1 MIEDN
6 NRLFILVI
14 LIALVVY
21 GPFIFKGGFGP
32 SDDVT
37 YVEQA
42 LGKSNALQL
51 SINRMINDINQ
62 TRSGGIAARPVSII
76 ALTIANVFFQNNP
89 TPYIIIQLTLWFLCI
104 VLISYTLK
112 HTIGKRAALIFLL
125 LGPFP
130 IFASTTVFSSYYFAE
145 YGLPVFFWALSLIFQ
160 YRYISNRKLYNYIL
174 VYILLMLGLL
184 SLSIIL
190 PLLLVSAFLPIIYEN
205 ELNGGSIKE
214 DIFKLGVRYILPVAL
229 VAFVFFAFKV
239 YGTRLYNI
247 DTIPKGLEA
256 GIGIKSLVKSG
267 YYFYVVL
274 LEVPIML
281 IELFPHLANWYVL
294 TCGILLL
301 SYFGIIM
308 SDRGVISLKAD
319 RVNKKTEKQ
328 FIVLVLCSLAC
339 GTVVFFIS
347 GYPCVTFGYY
357 NRMLVPSF
365 LLLSI
370 IVSYLIRQ
378 SLKSRWI
385 YLSIVVSFLWV
396 SSMIVQ
402 IDNFI
407 ESWEIRDKIYR
418 DWTGKLNNVDLGPKP
433 YILACVPFFTE
444 NNYNNEEVFFAHFY
458 KDGLNLY
465 GSPEIDGQVISW
477 RSIARSDNY
486 MTFLNFPE
494 GFTKPSN
501 LWYYEWDIKTKQSKF
516 ERIISQEQLE
526 KKILQINI
534 NKINYHPIIMRE
546 RMLMKFRNYAMKNI

>member
-1 MIEDN
+1 
-6 NRLFILVI
+6 
-14 LIALVVY
+14 
-21 GPFIFKGGFGP
+21 
-32 SDDVT
+32 VT

-62 TRSGGIAARPVSII
+62 TRSGGIAARPVSVI

-256 GIGIKSLVKSG
+256 GIGVKSLVKSG

-281 IELFPHLANWYVL
+281 IELFPHLGNWYVL

-339 GTVVFFIS
+339 GTVVF
-347 GYPCVTFGYY
+347 
-357 NRMLVPSF
+357 
-365 LLLSI
+365 
-370 IVSYLIRQ
+370 LI
-378 SLKSRWI
+378 
-385 YLSIVVSFLWV
+385 
-396 SSMIVQ
+396 
-402 IDNFI
+402 
-407 ESWEIRDKIYR
+407 
-418 DWTGKLNNVDLGPKP
+418 
-433 YILACVPFFTE
+433 
-444 NNYNNEEVFFAHFY
+444 
-458 KDGLNLY
+458 
-465 GSPEIDGQVISW
+465 
-477 RSIARSDNY
+477 
-486 MTFLNFPE
+486 
-494 GFTKPSN
+494 
-501 LWYYEWDIKTKQSKF
+501 
-516 ERIISQEQLE
+516 
-526 KKILQINI
+526 
-534 NKINYHPIIMRE
+534 
-546 RMLMKFRNYAMKNI
+546 

>member
-1 MIEDN
+1 MNKSNKILFVFIMII
-6 NRLFILVI
+6 FI
-14 LIALVVY
+14 VVY
-21 GPFIFKGGFGP
+21 GPFILVGGFGP
-32 SDDVT
+32 SDDLT
-37 YVEQA
+37 YVEQGLNGISGIDLA
-42 LGKSNALQL
+42 IKRLKLGTPFTGEDDVS
-51 SINRMINDINQ
+51 
-62 TRSGGIAARPVSII
+62 ARPVSMI
-76 ALTIANVFFQNNP
+76 ALSYANVIFKDYP
-89 TPYIIIQLTLWFLCI
+89 RPYIIIQLCI
-104 VLISYTLK
+104 WLATILLVSYTIKQIL
-112 HTIGKRAALIFLL
+112 GSNVSMIFLL
-125 LGPFP
+125 LSSFP

-160 YRYISNRKLYNYIL
+160 YRYISNRKLYNYFL

-214 DIFKLGVRYILPVAL
+214 DIFKLGVRYILPVVL
-229 VAFVFFAFKV
+229 VAFVFFVFKV

-247 DTIPKGLEA
+247 DTMPKGLEA
-256 GIGIKSLVKSG
+256 GIGLKSLIKSG
-267 YYFYVVL
+267 YYFYVIL
-274 LEVPIML
+274 FEVPIML
-281 IELFPHLANWYVL
+281 IELIPHLGNWNVL
-294 TCGILLL
+294 ICGILLL
-301 SYFGIIM
+301 SYFVIIK
-308 SDRGVISLKAD
+308 SDRGTICLEGK
-319 RVNKKTEKQ
+319 RVHKRTEKQ

-365 LLLSI
+365 LLFSI
-370 IVSYLIRQ
+370 LVSYLIC
-378 SLKSRWI
+378 KSIKNRWI
-385 YLSIVVSFLWV
+385 YLSIVISFLWI

-402 IDNFI
+402 INNFI

-516 ERIISQEQLE
+516 EKIINQEQLDR
-526 KKILQINI
+526 KLLQINI
-534 NKINYHPIIMRE
+534 NKINHHPIIMRE
-546 RMLMKFRNYAMKNI
+546 KMLMKFRNLAMKNV